1 MQPLSCIERNGY
13 VATSGIEELNGKTL
27 DKVSADL
34 TLKNLFL
41 PHSLSDDIL
50 GCLISGMS
58 FGGVEAGQNSLP
70 YLRSKWIGALISK
83 SHLGQGVLT
92 FKFGTGGQG
101 AWMSDSFDMSYP
113 YPMRVLCVAKACQQW
128 VFVFLFNW
136 RCLQKVSCDAI
147 LHKR

>member
-13 VATSGIEELNGKTL
+13 VATSGIEDLNGKTL

-58 FGGVEAGQNSLP
+58 FGGVEAGQNPLP
-70 YLRSKWIGALISK
+70 YLRSKWIGVLISK
-83 SHLGQGVLT
+83 SHLGQGILT
-92 FKFGTGGQG
+92 FTSVRLTED
-101 AWMSDSFDMSYP
+101 WISDSFDIARGSTRQYHATRWPSM
-113 YPMRVLCVAKACQQW
+113 AKGCQQS
-128 VFVFLFNW
+128 VFIFLFKW
-136 RCLQKVSCDAI
+136 R
-147 LHKR
+147 